1 MIDYA
6 TYCRIQDAR
15 QHQGLNSS
23 QIARALS
30 LDPKTV
36 TKWLAEPRYRPR
48 RQVPRASKLDPYKV

>member
-6 TYCRIQDAR
+6 TYCRIQDAH
-15 QHQGLNSS
+15 QSQGLNVS
-23 QIARALS
+23 QIARALA

-48 RQVPRASKLDPYKV
+48 ISVPRASKRAV